1 MQSLLPCDDAN
12 FVTQMLRVAE
22 MLKRLMKDVYFSINF
37 KHRLKQMFLDVKSRA
52 PLNLEVVP
60 TTG

>member
-1 MQSLLPCDDAN
+1 
-12 FVTQMLRVAE
+12 MLHAAD
-22 MLKRLMKDVYFSINF
+22 MLKRLMKDVYVPINF
-37 KHRLKQMFLDVKSRA
+37 KHRLKQMFLDVKSTV

>member
-1 MQSLLPCDDAN
+1 
-12 FVTQMLRVAE
+12 MLHAAE
-22 MLKRLMKDVYFSINF
+22 MLKRLKKDVCVPINF
-37 KHRLKQMFLDVKSRA
+37 KHRLKQMFLDVQSRA